1 MEISKEKL
9 GMNVRKGREK
19 RGLSVEEVARRLGES
34 AECVMK
40 IEAGKKHVTLPMALS
55 ICAVLEMTPNELLDG
70 VRS

>member
-19 RGLSVEEVARRLGES
+19 RGISVEEMARRLGES
-34 AECVMK
+34 AESVTK

-55 ICAVLEMTPNELLDG
+55 ICAVLEMTPNELLDD
-70 VRS
+70 VQR